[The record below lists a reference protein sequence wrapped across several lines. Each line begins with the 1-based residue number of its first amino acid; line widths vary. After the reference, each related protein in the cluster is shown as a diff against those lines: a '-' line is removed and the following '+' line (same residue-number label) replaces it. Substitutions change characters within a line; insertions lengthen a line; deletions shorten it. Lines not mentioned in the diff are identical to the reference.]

1 MTKTAVKKQK
11 GRADNEA
18 IAKARYIKGSERKL
32 NLVAQMIRGKTA
44 QQALVE
50 LEFAH
55 RRMAGEVKKVL
66 EAAIANAE
74 NNHNLDVDRLV
85 VSEAIVGKTMVMGRF
100 HARGRGRSAAIEKPF
115 SNITIKVAEKAP
127 GDDSKKAKKAAKGQ
141 KSEKGNK
148 ADKAAEGKEQAKSAK
163 AKKAPAK
170 TEDNKAE

>member
-1 MTKTAVKKQK
+1 MRTEVKKPK

-44 QQALVE
+44 QAALVE

-115 SNITIKVAEKAP
+115 SNLTIRVSEKAP
-127 GDDSKKAKKAAKGQ
+127 GEDTKKAKKAAKGA
-141 KSEKGNK
+141 K
-148 ADKAAEGKEQAKSAK
+148 ADTAAEGKEVKSAK

-170 TEDNKAE
+170 TADNKAE